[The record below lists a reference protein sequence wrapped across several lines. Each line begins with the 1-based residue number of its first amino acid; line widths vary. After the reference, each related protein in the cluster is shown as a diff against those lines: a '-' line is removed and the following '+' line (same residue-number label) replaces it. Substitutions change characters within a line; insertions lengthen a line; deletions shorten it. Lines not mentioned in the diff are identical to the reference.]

1 MNTNNTNTNTNKLET
16 LEISPKEFYSKVC
29 TRLLLNF
36 DSALDININKESYIN
51 DKQRTC
57 LLSYSYDA
65 TNKTS
70 AKNFSLKM
78 ECFVEIKI
86 KRNNIATL
94 YEKDVID
101 GNVFVKKHKTTFDNE
116 HEYSSILLDKIELIL
131 MKNDKSGFLAINEL
145 ECNTFYATSNSENYA
160 FYKSRL
166 ICDFSQFISGKSL
179 FDINENN
186 RYNIQKI
193 SEKVFHDDVYKLNNF
208 ECIKKLLKFKIGSY
222 RYYSPVS
229 RTKTS
234 NNKYI
239 IEKYIILSG
248 NDSIFYIFYSEEEI
262 IIFKADDCNAYIFT
276 ILSGFVDYKDKI
288 NTDEFLLPQIVD
300 HTYCTE
306 AVCENKEL
314 QFNEYFNKCINR
326 CKEYMKKYNESD
338 FWKSMVLKQF
348 MDKITSEKHII
359 NNPNSNVY
367 EIISHKHLV
376 RVNNLKDVCKNYK
389 ECIGSENMFLN
400 SLLHAYKYKV
410 SFVDDQYYKH
420 YITLKIETTM
430 YKINSENKLSEETET
445 TNLTVHVS
453 DIERIKRLFY
463 EHTLA
468 PEEFALNI

>member
-1 MNTNNTNTNTNKLET
+1 MKTTNNTNTNKLET

-29 TRLLLNF
+29 TRLLNF
-36 DSALDININKESYIN
+36 DSALKDININKESYIN

-145 ECNTFYATSNSENYA
+145 EYNTFYATSNSENYA

-186 RYNIQKI
+186 KYNIQEI

-208 ECIKKLLKFKIGSY
+208 ECIKKLLKLKINSH
-222 RYYSPVS
+222 RYYLPVS

-239 IEKYIILSG
+239 IEKYIILSS
-248 NDSIFYIFYSEEEI
+248 NDSIFYIFYSEEKI

-276 ILSGFVDYKDKI
+276 IPSVFIDYKDKI
-288 NTDEFLLPQIVD
+288 NTDEFLLPQIIEDTCCAEDV
-300 HTYCTE
+300 YK
-306 AVCENKEL
+306 NKEL
-314 QFNEYFNKCINR
+314 QFNEYFTKYINR
-326 CKEYMKKYNESD
+326 CKEYMKKYNESF

-348 MDKITSEKHII
+348 VDKIASEKYVI
-359 NNPNSNVY
+359 NNLNSNVY

-376 RVNNLKDVCKNYK
+376 RVNNLKDVCESYK
-389 ECIGSENMFLN
+389 DRIGSESMFSN
-400 SLLHAYKYKV
+400 SLFHAYKYKV
-410 SFVDDQYYKH
+410 SFIDDQYYKH
-420 YITLKIETTM
+420 YMTLKIETTI
-430 YKINSENKLSEETET
+430 YKIDSKNGLSKETET

-453 DIERIKRLFY
+453 DIEEIKRLFY